1 MNNKAQDYIKRS
13 ETTLSEWRELEKKAL
28 ELLRIVGELRFDR
41 SVELVLF
48 RKDLYDVRPSQVI
61 SDHTYAENYVNKPI
75 SLDISLDIANE
86 IAQLEHLPP
95 AKIDLGMLASEW
107 IAESTSYQ
115 GIRDF
120 VEDKL
125 SKLKDVGEN
134 DMTPKD
140 VILYGFGR
148 IGRLLA
154 RRIISTTGRGQQLR
168 LRAIVLRPKMKDP
181 REEVIK
187 RMSLLRTDSVHGDF
201 PGTVKVSDSG
211 REVVI
216 NGNHI
221 HIIFAK
227 DPEDIDYTDY
237 GINDAM
243 VIDNTGVWRDKEGL
257 SRHLRPGV
265 DKVLLTAPGK
275 GVPNIVHGVNHHSLD
290 GEDHQVISAA
300 SCTTNAIVPLISV
313 MLDEV
318 GIERAHIETI
328 HAYTS
333 DQNLLD
339 NFHKKPRRGRAAA
352 INMVLTTTGA
362 GSAVTSVFPHLKGKI
377 TGNAVRVPTPD
388 VSLAILNLSLSKA
401 TTKQEINSLL
411 KNASLYGK
419 LIEQVRYSESTEYV
433 SNHAIG
439 MTSACVVDAP
449 STIVS
454 EDGKSV
460 NLYAWYDNEFGY
472 CCQVVRLA
480 KYFAKVRRY
489 AYY

>member
-1 MNNKAQDYIKRS
+1 
-13 ETTLSEWRELEKKAL
+13 
-28 ELLRIVGELRFDR
+28 
-41 SVELVLF
+41 
-48 RKDLYDVRPSQVI
+48 
-61 SDHTYAENYVNKPI
+61 
-75 SLDISLDIANE
+75 
-86 IAQLEHLPP
+86 
-95 AKIDLGMLASEW
+95 
-107 IAESTSYQ
+107 
-115 GIRDF
+115 
-120 VEDKL
+120 
-125 SKLKDVGEN
+125 
-134 DMTPKD
+134 
-140 VILYGFGR
+140 
-148 IGRLLA
+148 
-154 RRIISTTGRGQQLR
+154 
-168 LRAIVLRPKMKDP
+168 MKDP

-227 DPEDIDYTDY
+227 EPEDIDYTDF
-237 GINDAM
+237 GINNAM
-243 VIDNTGVWRDKEGL
+243 VIDNTGVWRDKDGL

-362 GSAVTSVFPHLKGKI
+362 GTAVTSVFPHLKGKI

-401 TTKQEINSLL
+401 TSKQEINSLL
-411 KNASLYGK
+411 KMLPLYGK

-449 STIVS
+449 F
-454 EDGKSV
+454 DHR
-460 NLYAWYDNEFGY
+460 
-472 CCQVVRLA
+472 Q
-480 KYFAKVRRY
+480 
-489 AYY
+489 